1 MSGHVFVATPS
12 YRVCLPKFRKIRTAK
27 YPPIVESFKV
37 QVYDLVIF
45 WALFML
51 YFYILILRITGSCKK
66 EGAWMCFFAVV
77 WDLQTTS
84 DLRSEWFLGYVNL
97 MLFYFKCLKNL
108 GNLRRSYRLPTFSK
122 PPRPAAY
129 PVAPAQIPPR
139 TIAHHHF
146 YPTARTPGDRF
157 PTHELVGQP
166 VEFYPPLYPGP
177 KKHPTRRNTGF
188 NEALWRETIYWNG
201 Y

>member
-12 YRVCLPKFRKIRTAK
+12 YREWEPPKIPGKFARLHT
-27 YPPIVESFKV
+27 PSIVESFKV
-37 QVYDLVIF
+37 QVYDPVIF

-84 DLRSEWFLGYVNL
+84 DLRSEVILRVCYL

-108 GNLRRSYRLPTFSK
+108 EKTFEDLTAYQASQ
-122 PPRPAAY
+122 PPRP
-129 PVAPAQIPPR
+129 PTQSRLLKFLQGQSPITIFIQLQELLEIGNPR
-139 TIAHHHF
+139 
-146 YPTARTPGDRF
+146 
-157 PTHELVGQP
+157 LM
-166 VEFYPPLYPGP
+166 
-177 KKHPTRRNTGF
+177 NWSTG
-188 NEALWRETIYWNG
+188 
-201 Y
+201 